1 MKNTL
6 RIGIAIML
14 LCSKSFGQA
23 FNNLPVLTQNLH
35 YMENI
40 GWQLQENLWRHGR
53 SHDFSKGGN
62 AIDAACAML
71 PPLVPCGMY

>member
-23 FNNLPVLTQNLH
+23 FNNLPVLTQ
-35 YMENI
+35 
-40 GWQLQENLWRHGR
+40 
-53 SHDFSKGGN
+53 K
-62 AIDAACAML
+62 
-71 PPLVPCGMY
+71 PPLHGKHWMAVTGKPLQPRQEP